1 MGALDMGMK
10 EDELQPLV
18 DSWREAN
25 PHIVK
30 LWNDVGRAA
39 VKAVKEKGYA
49 ETHGLVFTY
58 EKGFLFVRLPSG
70 HRLAYVKPRIK
81 KDEYGRENIT
91 YEGTGQTKKWERIR
105 TFGGKQVENIVQA
118 IARDILCFAMRNLS
132 DYRIVMHIH
141 DEVVIEAPPSV
152 SVKEITEKMSVTPP
166 WTEGLVLNADG
177 YECGFYRKD

>member
-1 MGALDMGMK
+1 M
-10 EDELQPLV
+10 
-18 DSWREAN
+18 
-25 PHIVK
+25 
-30 LWNDVGRAA
+30 
-39 VKAVKEKGYA
+39 KEKGYA

-70 HRLAYVKPRIK
+70 HRLAYVKPRIEE
-81 KDEYGRENIT
+81 DEYGRENIT

-105 TFGGKQVENIVQA
+105 AFGGKQVENIVQA
-118 IARDILCFAMRNLS
+118 IARDILCFAMKNLS

-141 DEVVIEAPPSV
+141 DEVVIEAPPPV

-166 WTEGLVLNADG
+166 WADGLVLNADG